1 MCINNIAIKCYFSS
15 LNTNVTFSLA
25 LFMCELLILVAPPS
39 PHTLTQVLV
48 APAGTAASRRPVDYY
63 EAETHYHEG
72 DTQGGKAGGLE

>member
-1 MCINNIAIKCYFSS
+1 
-15 LNTNVTFSLA
+15 
-25 LFMCELLILVAPPS
+25 MCELLILVAPPS

-72 DTQGGKAGGLE
+72 DAQGGKAGGLE